1 VARAPRRLFVAGLRA
16 RGATSVGGGCGCG
29 CLLALAV
36 LAVAPQPAVAALQ
49 WARARAVDGAPSSAP
64 KPASFELD
72 SVACASPASCV
83 AVGSYIAT
91 VPSHEQAGASGSTLP
106 VIVAESHQQ
115 WLKPRGVALPATALR
130 GRGQTAALEAVAC
143 PAAGSCV
150 AIGSYVDASGE
161 PREMVL
167 SESRGAWTA
176 ARDLVFSPASASV
189 ELSALACRT
198 ASSCVAV
205 GSLREAAGSSTS
217 HPVAVSDTAGSWG
230 APVEVALPA
239 GVSGAQNATF
249 SSVACPVSGSCTA
262 AGYYQLEAAGFNPP
276 TDRAILAGESAGVW
290 GAADAIALSPMLS
303 GAGGE
308 QLKAVACPELGAC
321 VAVGSYED
329 RDGDEHPLAL
339 GESRGAWG
347 AAIPIV
353 APANAGA
360 GAGTSLEA
368 VACPSH
374 GACEAVG
381 QYDVRGGAVA
391 PMAVSGSASG
401 WGHAV
406 EIASPHGAGSGP
418 GLLEALLS
426 VACPAARF
434 CLAVG
439 GEIAVNALAAG

>member
-1 VARAPRRLFVAGLRA
+1 MSVRR
-16 RGATSVGGGCGCG
+16 GGG

-36 LAVAPQPAVAALQ
+36 LALAPQPAAAALV
-49 WARARAVDGAPSSAP
+49 WARARALDGAPPSAP

-106 VIVAESHQQ
+106 VIVAESHQR
-115 WLKPRGVALPATALR
+115 WLKPRGVALPANALR

-161 PREMVL
+161 SREMVL
-167 SESRGAWTA
+167 GQSRGAWTA
-176 ARDLVFSPASASV
+176 ARELVFSPASAGV
-189 ELSALACRT
+189 ELSALACHT

-205 GSLREAAGSSTS
+205 GSSRAAASSS
-217 HPVAVSDTAGSWG
+217 RSQPVVVSETAGVWG
-230 APVEVALPA
+230 APVQVALPA
-239 GVSGAQNATF
+239 GVSGAENATF
-249 SSVACPVSGSCTA
+249 SSVACPASGSCTA
-262 AGYYQLEAAGFNPP
+262 AGYYQLEAADFNPP

-290 GAADAIALSPMLS
+290 GAAGAIALSPALS
-303 GAGGE
+303 SAGGE
-308 QLKAVACPELGAC
+308 QLKAVACPDLGAC

-339 GESRGAWG
+339 GESHGAWG
-347 AAIPIV
+347 AAVPIV
-353 APANAGA
+353 APANAGG
-360 GAGTSLEA
+360 GASTSLEA
-368 VACPSH
+368 VACPTH

-381 QYDVRGGAVA
+381 QYDAHGGAVA

-401 WGHAV
+401 WSHAV
-406 EIASPHGAGSGP
+406 EIASPRASSGP
-418 GLLEALLS
+418 LLLEPLLS
-426 VACPAARF
+426 VACSGARF

-439 GEIAVNALAAG
+439 GEIAASTLAAG

>member
-1 VARAPRRLFVAGLRA
+1 VARAPRRLVVAGLRA
-16 RGATSVGGGCGCG
+16 STATSVRGGCG

-36 LAVAPQPAVAALQ
+36 LAVAPQPAAAALR
-49 WARARAVDGAPSSAP
+49 WARARALDGAPPSAP
-64 KPASFELD
+64 KPASFQLD
-72 SVACASPASCV
+72 SVACATTASCV

-106 VIVAESHQQ
+106 VILAESHQQ
-115 WLKPRGVALPATALR
+115 WLKPRGVALPANAVH

-150 AIGSYVDASGE
+150 AIGSYVDASGTS
-161 PREMVL
+161 REMVL
-167 SESRGAWTA
+167 SQSRGVWAA
-176 ARDLVFSPASASV
+176 ARELVLGPASTGV

-205 GSLREAAGSSTS
+205 GSSQQQTGSSGS
-217 HPVAVSDTAGSWG
+217 HPVAVSETGGNWG
-230 APVEVALPA
+230 APVQVALPP
-239 GVSGAQNATF
+239 GVKGAQNATF
-249 SSVACPVSGSCTA
+249 SSVACPAFGSCTA
-262 AGYYQLEAAGFNPP
+262 VGYYQLEAADFNPN
-276 TDRAILAGESAGVW
+276 TDRAILAGESGGVW
-290 GAADAIALSPMLS
+290 GAAAALALAPALS

-308 QLKAVACPELGAC
+308 QLKSVACPELGAC
-321 VAVGSYED
+321 EAVGSYED

-339 GESRGAWG
+339 GESHGAW
-347 AAIPIV
+347 AAAVPVV
-353 APANAGA
+353 APANAAGGA
-360 GAGTSLEA
+360 STSLEA

-381 QYDVRGGAVA
+381 QYNVRGGAVA

-401 WGHAV
+401 WGDAS
-406 EIASPHGAGSGP
+406 EIAAPHGAGSGP

-426 VACPAARF
+426 VSCPGARS

-439 GEIAVNALAAG
+439 GEIAASTLAAG

>member
-1 VARAPRRLFVAGLRA
+1 M
-16 RGATSVGGGCGCG
+16 SVRGGGG

-36 LAVAPQPAVAALQ
+36 LAAAPQPAAAALR
-49 WARARAVDGAPSSAP
+49 WARARTLDGAPPSAP

-106 VIVAESHQQ
+106 VIVAESHQR
-115 WLKPRGVALPATALR
+115 WLKPRGVALPENALR

-143 PAAGSCV
+143 PAAGACV

-161 PREMVL
+161 PREMAL

-176 ARDLVFSPASASV
+176 ARELVLSPAGASV

-205 GSLREAAGSSTS
+205 GSSREAADSSTS
-217 HPVAVSDTAGSWG
+217 HPVVVSDTAGSWG
-230 APVEVALPA
+230 APVQVALPA
-239 GVSGAQNATF
+239 GVSGAQNAAF
-249 SSVACPVSGSCTA
+249 SSVACPISGSCTA

-276 TDRAILAGESAGVW
+276 TDRAIVAGESAGVW
-290 GAADAIALSPMLS
+290 GAAATIALAPALS
-303 GAGGE
+303 RASGE
-308 QLKAVACPELGAC
+308 QLKSVACPELGAC
-321 VAVGSYED
+321 VAVGSYEVG
-329 RDGDEHPLAL
+329 DGDEHPLAL
-339 GESRGAWG
+339 GESYGAWG

-353 APANAGA
+353 VPANAGG

-406 EIASPHGAGSGP
+406 EIPSPRGAGSGP

-426 VACPAARF
+426 VACSGARF

-439 GEIAVNALAAG
+439 EEIAASTIVAG

>member
-1 VARAPRRLFVAGLRA
+1 VSV
-16 RGATSVGGGCGCG
+16 RGGCG

-36 LAVAPQPAVAALQ
+36 LAVAPQPAAAALG
-49 WARARAVDGAPSSAP
+49 WARARALDGAPPSAP

-106 VIVAESHQQ
+106 VIVAESRQR
-115 WLKPRGVALPATALR
+115 WLKPRSVALPANALR

-150 AIGSYVDASGE
+150 AIGSYVDASGT

-167 SESRGAWTA
+167 NQSRGAWAA
-176 ARDLVFSPASASV
+176 ARELVLSPASAGV

-205 GSLREAAGSSTS
+205 GSSRGAAGSSS
-217 HPVAVSDTAGSWG
+217 SSPVAVSDTAGVWG

-249 SSVACPVSGSCTA
+249 SSVACPASGSCTA

-276 TDRAILAGESAGVW
+276 TDRAILAGESAGAW
-290 GAADAIALSPMLS
+290 GAAGAIALSPALS
-303 GAGGE
+303 GTGGE
-308 QLKAVACPELGAC
+308 QLKSLACPELGTC

-339 GESRGAWG
+339 GESHGVWG
-347 AAIPIV
+347 AAVPIV
-353 APANAGA
+353 APANAGG
-360 GAGTSLEA
+360 GASTSLEA

-381 QYDVRGGAVA
+381 QYGVRGGAVA
-391 PMAVSGSASG
+391 PMAVGGAASG
-401 WGHAV
+401 WGRAV

-426 VACPAARF
+426 VACPGARS

-439 GEIAVNALAAG
+439 GEIAASTPAAG

>member
-1 VARAPRRLFVAGLRA
+1 MSVRR
-16 RGATSVGGGCGCG
+16 GGGCV
-29 CLLALAV
+29 LALTV
-36 LAVAPQPAVAALQ
+36 LAVAPQPAAAALG
-49 WARARAVDGAPSSAP
+49 WTRAHTLDGAPPSAP
-64 KPASFELD
+64 KPASFQLD
-72 SVACASPASCV
+72 SVGCASPASCV

-91 VPSHEQAGASGSTLP
+91 VPSHEEAGASGSTLP
-106 VIVAESHQQ
+106 VIVAESRQK
-115 WLKPRGVALPATALR
+115 WLKPRGVALPANALR

-161 PREMVL
+161 SREMAL
-167 SESRGAWTA
+167 SQSRGAWTA
-176 ARDLVFSPASASV
+176 ARELVLSPPSAGV

-205 GSLREAAGSSTS
+205 GSSRAAAGASSS
-217 HPVAVSDTAGSWG
+217 HPVAVSDTAGVWG
-230 APVEVALPA
+230 APVRVALPA

-249 SSVACPVSGSCTA
+249 GSVACPASGSCIA
-262 AGYYQLEAAGFNPP
+262 AGYYQIEAAGFNPP
-276 TDRAILAGESAGVW
+276 ADRAILAGESAGVW
-290 GAADAIALSPMLS
+290 GAAGAIALSPALS

-308 QLKAVACPELGAC
+308 QLKSLACPEAGAC

-329 RDGDEHPLAL
+329 GDGDEHPLAL
-339 GESRGAWG
+339 GESHGEWG

-353 APANAGA
+353 APTNAGG
-360 GAGTSLEA
+360 GASTSLEA
-368 VACPSH
+368 VACPAH

-381 QYDVRGGAVA
+381 QYNVRGGAVA
-391 PMAVSGSASG
+391 PMAVGGSASG

-426 VACPAARF
+426 VTCPGARF

-439 GEIAVNALAAG
+439 GEIAASTLPVG

>member
-1 VARAPRRLFVAGLRA
+1 MSI
-16 RGATSVGGGCGCG
+16 RGGSA

-36 LAVAPQPAVAALQ
+36 VTVAPRPAAAALG
-49 WARARAVDGAPSSAP
+49 WARARVLEGAPPGAP
-64 KPASFELD
+64 APASFQLD

-91 VPSHEQAGASGSTLP
+91 LPSHEEAGASGSTLP
-106 VIVAESHQQ
+106 VIVAESHRKS
-115 WLKPRGVALPATALR
+115 LKPRGVALPANALR

-143 PAAGSCV
+143 PAVGSCV
-150 AIGSYVDASGE
+150 AIGSYVDASGAS
-161 PREMVL
+161 REMVL
-167 SESRGAWTA
+167 SQSRGAWTA
-176 ARDLVFSPASASV
+176 ARELVFSPTSASV

-198 ASSCVAV
+198 AGSCVAV
-205 GSLREAAGSSTS
+205 GSSRQQAGSSSS
-217 HPVAVSDTAGSWG
+217 HPVVVSDAGGSWG
-230 APVEVALPA
+230 APVQVALPA

-249 SSVACPVSGSCTA
+249 SSIACPASGSCTA
-262 AGYYQLEAAGFNPP
+262 AGYYQLEAADFEPP

-290 GAADAIALSPMLS
+290 GATAAIALAPGLS
-303 GAGGE
+303 RAGGE
-308 QLKAVACPELGAC
+308 QLKSVACPELGAC

-329 RDGDEHPLAL
+329 GDGDEHPLAL
-339 GESRGAWG
+339 GESHGAWG

-353 APANAGA
+353 APANAGG
-360 GAGTSLEA
+360 GASTSLEA

-391 PMAVSGSASG
+391 PMAVNGSASG

-426 VACPAARF
+426 VACSGARF

-439 GEIAVNALAAG
+439 GEIAASALAGG